1 LARRLLKLLKREK
14 LVGIELEGEPIIKAP
29 ENFWVV
35 NNIDNKKI
43 GRVSRAFHS
52 PRLKKN
58 IGLAIVDINYAEEET
73 KFSVATPNGD
83 LQSVVVSM
91 PWFEADKDTH
101 LD

>member
-1 LARRLLKLLKREK
+1 
-14 LVGIELEGEPIIKAP
+14 
-29 ENFWVV
+29 
-35 NNIDNKKI
+35 
-43 GRVSRAFHS
+43 
-52 PRLKKN
+52 
-58 IGLAIVDINYAEEET
+58 LAIVDINYAEEET